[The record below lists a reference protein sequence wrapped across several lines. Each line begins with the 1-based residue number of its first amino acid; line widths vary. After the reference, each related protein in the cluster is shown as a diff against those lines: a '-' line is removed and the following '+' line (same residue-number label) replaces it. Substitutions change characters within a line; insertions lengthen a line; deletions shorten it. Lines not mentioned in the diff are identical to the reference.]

1 MKKLII
7 ILNLLI
13 TAGVVSAQ
21 DSTKV
26 SKGRIKKGFGVTVTQ
41 VQPEFPGGQD
51 SLDSFLKENLQYP
64 DSAKIKH
71 ISGRVYVGFL
81 IDRNGKIQK
90 PRILS
95 SASPLLDEEAL
106 RVVNMMP
113 DWKPGSAGGSPID
126 IQYVLPIDF
135 IAPPA
140 KTK

>member
-1 MKKLII
+1 MKKLVLLGLII
-7 ILNLLI
+7 GSI
-13 TAGVVSAQ
+13 TTFAQ

-26 SKGRIKKGFGVTVTQ
+26 SKGRVKKGFGVTVTQ

-51 SLDSFLKENLQYP
+51 SLDSFLNSNLDYP
-64 DSAKIKH
+64 DSAKINH
-71 ISGRVYVGFL
+71 IQGRVYVGFM

-95 SASPLLDEEAL
+95 SASQYLDQEAL
-106 RVVNMMP
+106 RVVNLMP
-113 DWKPGSAGGSPID
+113 DWKPGTAGGTPVD
-126 IQYVLPIDF
+126 IQFVLPIDF